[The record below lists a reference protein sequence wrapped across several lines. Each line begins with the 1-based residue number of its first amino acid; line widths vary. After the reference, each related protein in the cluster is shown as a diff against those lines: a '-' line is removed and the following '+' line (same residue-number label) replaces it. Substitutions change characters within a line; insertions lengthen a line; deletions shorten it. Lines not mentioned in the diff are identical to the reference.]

1 MVFSHNNLALNVQV
15 VVFKRSH
22 MHRRN
27 RLNFSGCLISLL
39 LNVIGQQLVQMPDGK
54 LHVFSTAQAGAATAT
69 QPASPRPAAP
79 APATQQVTVVKTPGG
94 QPIIRQLRPV
104 TPLKSNT
111 VAGKPGQVMLNL
123 YSFFNNCIPF
133 KKYLHLAYPLLHPF

>member
-15 VVFKRSH
+15 DVFKRSH
-22 MHRRN
+22 MRN
-27 RLNFSGCLISLL
+27 CLNFSGCLISLL

-123 YSFFNNCIPF
+123 YFICLNFINIIVI
-133 KKYLHLAYPLLHPF
+133 

>member
-1 MVFSHNNLALNVQV
+1 M
-15 VVFKRSH
+15 
-22 MHRRN
+22 
-27 RLNFSGCLISLL
+27 

-69 QPASPRPAAP
+69 QPASPRPATP

-123 YSFFNNCIPF
+123 FFYFPYFYKHTRCLNNDTS
-133 KKYLHLAYPLLHPF
+133 LLLYQSW

>member
-1 MVFSHNNLALNVQV
+1 M
-15 VVFKRSH
+15 
-22 MHRRN
+22 RN
-27 RLNFSGCLISLL
+27 CYYLCLISLI

-79 APATQQVTVVKTPGG
+79 TPATQQVTVVKTPGG

-111 VAGKPGQVMLNL
+111 VAGKPGQVMFNL
-123 YSFFNNCIPF
+123 FYFLPYFYKRTRCSNTVTF
-133 KKYLHLAYPLLHPF
+133 LLCHQSW